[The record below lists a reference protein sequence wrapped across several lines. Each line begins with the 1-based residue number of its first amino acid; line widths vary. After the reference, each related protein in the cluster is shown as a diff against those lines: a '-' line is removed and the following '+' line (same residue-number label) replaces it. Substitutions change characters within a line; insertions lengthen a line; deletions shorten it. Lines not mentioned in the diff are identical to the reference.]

1 MKLACPVCHSY
12 VYKGFRAIEAVSV
25 IAEIY
30 IFYQLVSNAFI
41 KTYMI
46 PLVLIGMIAIE
57 YAIRYAYVW
66 LQNKHN
72 KNKY

>member
-1 MKLACPVCHSY
+1 MKLVCPKCHSL

-30 IFYQLVSNAFI
+30 VFYRLVSNSLI
-41 KTYMI
+41 PTHMI
-46 PLVLIGMIAIE
+46 PVVVLGMIAVE
-57 YAIRYAYVW
+57 YIIRYAYVW